1 MEMTYDEARQYVV
14 EHPEAILK
22 KAAKF
27 GYICPCC
34 GSGSGTHGTG
44 ITEAKRFP
52 NRFTCWAG
60 GCFSG
65 ATVIDIVAKTQGLSP
80 RKAFFYCLDANGIKL
95 SHSEH
100 QAADIKPMSTPQKPS
115 TKPEPTV
122 PPEVIKSD
130 IAQALKSPKRYE
142 YLAKRGIS
150 PFVQAHFKV
159 GFIENW
165 ITPKLRGKTPYISPR
180 CIIPTNAEGTSYLA
194 RDVRETN
201 LLTESQKNYT
211 KMKTGENHQFN
222 WEILKRASGPVVITE
237 GEIDAMSVYQSGQL
251 QVIALGSTAYMNS
264 LLSYLKEHNIPQ
276 NVSFGIM
283 LDNDTV
289 GRKASENLR
298 NGLTKLGYQSE
309 DVSSLLA
316 PYKDANEALC
326 ANSRVFIMRIRKKIA
341 GLKQKNYAR

>member
-14 EHPEAILK
+14 EHPEAVLK
-22 KAAKF
+22 KAAKS

-34 GSGSGTHGTG
+34 GSGSGQHGTG
-44 ITEAKRFP
+44 LQYFKAER

-65 ATVIDIVAKTQGLSP
+65 ATVIDIVAKAQGLSS
-80 RKAFFYCLDANGIKL
+80 REAFFYCLDANGIKL
-95 SHSEH
+95 SNSEH
-100 QAADIKPMSTPQKPS
+100 QTADMKPLSTPQKSPNKS
-115 TKPEPTV
+115 EPTV

-130 IAQALKSPKRYE
+130 ITQALKSPKRYE

-165 ITPKLRGKTPYISPR
+165 ITPKLRGKTPYTSPR
-180 CIIPTNAEGTSYLA
+180 CIIPTNVEGTSYLA

-222 WEILKRASGPVVITE
+222 WEILKRASGLVVITE

-251 QVIALGSTAYMNS
+251 QVIALGSTTYINS
-264 LLSYLKEHNIPQ
+264 LLFYLQEQNIPQ
-276 NVSFGIM
+276 NVTFGLM
-283 LDNDTV
+283 LDNDTA
-289 GRKASENLR
+289 GQKASEHLR
-298 NGLTKLGYQSE
+298 NGLTKLGYLSE
-309 DVSSLLA
+309 DISSLLA
-316 PYKDANEALC
+316 PCKDANEALC
-326 ANSRVFIMRIRKKIA
+326 ASPRVFIRRLRKKITE
-341 GLKQKNYAR
+341 LQQENYAR